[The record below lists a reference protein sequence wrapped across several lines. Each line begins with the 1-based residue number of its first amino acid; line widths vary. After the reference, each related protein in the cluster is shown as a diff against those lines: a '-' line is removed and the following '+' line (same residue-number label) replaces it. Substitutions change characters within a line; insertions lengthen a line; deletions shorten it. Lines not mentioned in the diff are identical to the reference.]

1 MVIHLLFN
9 SLGDWRARAGAGMVD
24 RKCSPVRLFS
34 PRNAAPV
41 CRSGAVVLLLR
52 GVIPPNP
59 LSRRP
64 RHRLHWFFGG
74 RMRRHSPRPRMERPN
89 QPTRVQDR
97 MSDSRRERGREED
110 ESGKRRRAGTDGR
123 TGPPGERRLVGL
135 PGGPL
140 SLPRWLGGWKWALE
154 RDHNAQFTLFSRTV
168 RPRELEREGES
179 RSRLPAWIPSCRRAP
194 CSGMHSPLH
203 ARIEQSKVGCRGGGA
218 VVPVRRD
225 FRQ

>member
-1 MVIHLLFN
+1 M
-9 SLGDWRARAGAGMVD
+9 AGAGGRAGIDD

-74 RMRRHSPRPRMERPN
+74 RLRRHSPRPRMERPN

-110 ESGKRRRAGTDGR
+110 ESGKRRRARGNGR

-135 PGGPL
+135 PDGPF
-140 SLPRWLGGWKWALE
+140 SLPWWLGGWKWALE

-168 RPRELEREGES
+168 RPREIEREKAEAGCCLDTS
-179 RSRLPAWIPSCRRAP
+179 RRAP